1 MQYYLRISNYQ
12 ILGFDSHEVA
22 KFILRAVKEARLFN
36 AYKKWFAPFQDEPAL
51 IRCAYDYDRIVYG
64 VANRSNPTN
73 FNALRCLAWQMLG
86 YCGKTKVNTH
96 HAMEIIQAAVDKAIL
111 DANYGKPHMT
121 EVKFAFIFALLTTI
135 CVILIC
141 LLIFFGL

>member
-1 MQYYLRISNYQ
+1 MQYYVLISNVQ
-12 ILGFDSHEVA
+12 MVGFDSHKVA
-22 KFILRAVKEARLFN
+22 KFILRAVKGARLFN

-51 IRCAYDYDRIVYG
+51 TDCAYGYDRICYG

-73 FNALRCLAWQMLG
+73 FNTLRCLTWQMLDFRR
-86 YCGKTKVNTH
+86 KPEVNPH

-111 DANYGKPHMT
+111 DENYGKPHMT

-135 CVILIC
+135 CVILIF
-141 LLIFFGL
+141 LLIFFCL

>member
-1 MQYYLRISNYQ
+1 MEYYVLISNDQ
-12 ILGFDSHEVA
+12 MVGFNSHKVA
-22 KFILRAVKEARLFN
+22 KFILRAVKGARLFG
-36 AYKKWFAPFQDEPAL
+36 AYKKSFAPFHDEPAFT
-51 IRCAYDYDRIVYG
+51 RCAYGYDRICYG

-73 FNALRCLAWQMLG
+73 FNVLRCLTWQMLDFRR
-86 YCGKTKVNTH
+86 KTGVNTH
-96 HAMEIIQAAVDKAIL
+96 HAIEIIQAAVDKAIL
-111 DANYGKPHMT
+111 DEYYGKPHMT

>member
-1 MQYYLRISNYQ
+1 MQYYLHIFNNQ
-12 ILGFDSHEVA
+12 MVGFDSHKVA

-51 IRCAYDYDRIVYG
+51 TRCAYDYDPTCYG

-73 FNALRCLAWQMLG
+73 FNALRCLTWKMLRFR
-86 YCGKTKVNTH
+86 GKAEVNTH

-111 DANYGKPHMT
+111 DEYYGKPHMT

-135 CVILIC
+135 CVILIF
-141 LLIFFGL
+141 LLIFFWL